1 MGLQWSLLRVQI
13 LLQNATAFL
22 LQSAGK
28 FYHKMRQVFLLQYS
42 YMLLYDA
49 ADIRKWINYYKK
61 GHNIHSMHAW
71 IASDNIGAEILHL
84 FMILF
89 LLFLHWDFTK
99 LYYFVFL
106 KFSNNTKVPV
116 SPPQLLHSY
125 ENYSKCWTHNLHVWI
140 SSTMTAVCFF
150 VRRCFVNDN
159 LYGYSLV
166 RRCLFTNLIG
176 YSLVIRYFVNNVIG
190 YFLVR
195 RVFLNNA
202 IGYSLFFALLKK
214 LFVWISL
221 HSVKCKNKIVGSTCR
236 SQNSGWVPAKTG

>member
-1 MGLQWSLLRVQI
+1 
-13 LLQNATAFL
+13 
-22 LQSAGK
+22 
-28 FYHKMRQVFLLQYS
+28 
-42 YMLLYDA
+42 MLLYDA

-61 GHNIHSMHAW
+61 GHNNHSMHAW
-71 IASDNIGAEILHL
+71 IASVSQHWSWNSPFIYDLVFVIFTLRFHKT
-84 FMILF
+84 
-89 LLFLHWDFTK
+89 LLFCVLEVQQQHQSTSF
-99 LYYFVFL
+99 
-106 KFSNNTKVPV
+106 

-125 ENYSKCWTHNLHVWI
+125 GNYSKCWTHNVHVWI

-166 RRCLFTNLIG
+166 RRWLFTNLIG

>member
-1 MGLQWSLLRVQI
+1 
-13 LLQNATAFL
+13 
-22 LQSAGK
+22 
-28 FYHKMRQVFLLQYS
+28 
-42 YMLLYDA
+42 
-49 ADIRKWINYYKK
+49 
-61 GHNIHSMHAW
+61 
-71 IASDNIGAEILHL
+71 
-84 FMILF
+84 MILF

-221 HSVKCKNKIVGSTCR
+221 HSVKRKNKIVGSTCR

>member
-1 MGLQWSLLRVQI
+1 
-13 LLQNATAFL
+13 
-22 LQSAGK
+22 
-28 FYHKMRQVFLLQYS
+28 
-42 YMLLYDA
+42 
-49 ADIRKWINYYKK
+49 
-61 GHNIHSMHAW
+61 
-71 IASDNIGAEILHL
+71 
-84 FMILF
+84 MILF

-159 LYGYSLV
+159 L
-166 RRCLFTNLIG
+166 IG

-202 IGYSLFFALLKK
+202 IGCSLFFALLKK

-236 SQNSGWVPAKTG
+236 SQNSGWMPAKTG